1 MKRVTARAIVRPYR
15 KPERYEVVRFEI
27 HEDGSIWYLTKYRNP
42 ERVERI
48 RMANKKRLISDKQD
62 RCAVIEL
69 SEKTIWVK
77 KDRAQT
83 IGLIPKDPE
92 SPQKQNVEIKKV
104 DRLPSET
111 ITLTIP
117 LPRLLTIRKKAAQN
131 NMAMTEYILSRL
143 PRK

>member
-1 MKRVTARAIVRPYR
+1 MKKVSARAIVRPYR
-15 KPERYEVVRFEI
+15 RPERYEVVKFEI

-69 SEKTIWVK
+69 SEKTIWIK
-77 KDRAQT
+77 KARAQA
-83 IGLIPKDPE
+83 IGLIQKDPE
-92 SPQKQNVEIKKV
+92 APQKQKVEIKKI

-117 LPRLLTIRKKAAQN
+117 FPRLLTIKKKASQKD
-131 NMAMTEYILSRL
+131 MALSEYIMSRL
-143 PRK
+143 PTK